1 MDEIATF
8 MALSVLLT
16 GLKNLETPNPLETT
30 MGKDYLRRLKEKF
43 GADFTALLAL
53 FASVSAANPPD
64 PLAALLASAEFK
76 GKTES
81 MAKQV
86 VNVWML
92 SMYRVEV
99 LDVDPKKAKT
109 GDDAPAEDAG
119 FFEKGAIWPAINA
132 HPIGFSHSS
141 SGYWVVK
148 P

>member
-1 MDEIATF
+1 MDEFATF

-16 GLKNLETPNPLETT
+16 GLTALKTPSSLQTT
-30 MGKDYLRRLKEKF
+30 MGKDYLHRLKEQF

-53 FASVSAANPPD
+53 FTASSTANPAD
-64 PLAALLASAEFK
+64 PLAALLASPQFK
-76 GKTES
+76 DKTES

-92 SMYRVEV
+92 SMYRIEV
-99 LDVDPKKAKT
+99 IDSDLTKVKK
-109 GDDAPAEDAG
+109 GDDAPAADAG
-119 FFEKGAIWPAINA
+119 FFEKGSIWPAIGA

-141 SGYWVVK
+141 SGYWAVK